1 MPRLSRSRSHPK
13 TLRRGFAAATSS
25 LSRVSKRAQ
34 RLVAATVDRPKLQAL
49 ALMLLTWLAL
59 ATVPEKATGQIVT
72 SENTIWSAT
81 LTAGQTSDTLTTG
94 YADGTYTHNAMGS
107 LTNTMFTYAGIRY
120 TVNELVVHDI
130 AGTYQLDFVL
140 DKTWS
145 HTNTALVMGSNAVA
159 LSGFIGGAFS
169 TQVIE
174 VPTDWDNNDV
184 IAVKIVG
191 GPDIQSIGL
200 TSQPSGRNHY
210 AVGDT
215 VTATVRFSQPVHITG
230 TPQLTLD
237 FAGNSRTA
245 SCAASTARTTIV
257 CSYTVTATD
266 SAKTGIGIAADSLS
280 LNGGTIKEKDAMG
293 TSATLNH
300 NAVGRSSQHKIDHP
314 GPVRNLRAQA
324 GYDKI
329 ILWWDEPSYLG
340 TGHGSFLFYYQ
351 YQYKEGTGNWGP
363 WTSTGGA
370 GRGKVISGLTN
381 GTSYSFRVRAR
392 TWNAIGQ
399 QSSEVTG
406 SPAPKFRLG
415 VTSNGFREG
424 SSEGVTA
431 TVSITDGYVLDAPQT
446 FDLEWLDATVA
457 GTYYMHDDNPATI
470 TLPAGSIHASVVL
483 RAKHTGSPDYA
494 VPIESELVA
503 KYQGSVIGR
512 QPLTL
517 YDNDPEPVLRLSTS
531 TPEVNEGGAI
541 TLTLTASAKSSSPT
555 VLRLNI
561 GNPNKRPL
569 TNIPD
574 DVSMFAGLPN
584 MRLAANQLSASYT
597 IQTTDTAAKDGD
609 TTIRFQIRK
618 PLSTAYTNRDIN
630 RNWTARGDIVTVTVR
645 DVTPPGTPTI
655 RAISN
660 AANESGDPS
669 RNAKLNIGVV
679 LSKPVGQTVTVDYRT
694 ANGGAIAGT
703 DYVAQSG
710 TLTFAPNEVRQD
722 INIEI
727 LEDGVADHGERF
739 RVWLENPTGPA
750 VLTQFYWALG
760 TIYDEKP
767 FLTVHDATGTEGTNA
782 TIDFP
787 VRLSKAAK
795 RNVTVAY
802 ATSNGS
808 ATAGQHQ
815 DYTATNGTL
824 TFEPGETEKTISVPL
839 LDDARAESNEQLTLT
854 LESPQRANLADPN
867 EAGQIEAIGTIHNAE
882 PLAVSIS
889 DATGTEGVDP
899 TIDFVVSLNRP
910 TVRRVTINVLFSSGS
925 ADFSDVNPP
934 VPYSV
939 TFEPGETQKTYAVG
953 IVNDSENE
961 PQETFSMVLQSP
973 LPSDVISIADSL
985 GAGTI
990 YNSESLTAR
999 FKNLASEHDGA
1010 TAFTFDVFFSNDIS
1024 ASAAT
1029 LRDHSFTVTGAEVT
1043 DAEQIDNRKD
1053 RWRITL
1059 EPAGERWAT
1068 VTLLDGRDCAEA
1080 GAICTDEKNPVMLS
1094 NSPAAT
1100 IAGPEASDDTVNTA
1114 EPDASIAGGT
1124 ATEGTDTSIR
1134 FTVTLDNAATDTVT
1148 IDYATA
1154 DGTATAGSDYTETS
1168 GTLTFAAGTTS
1179 QAISVPIADDSE
1191 NESDETFTVTL
1202 SNPTGATLE
1211 TSSATGTIANRTVT
1225 APPSASISSADTATE
1240 GTDASVVFTVTL
1252 DRAATATVTIDYAT
1266 ANGTASAGSDYTST
1280 SGTLTFA
1287 AGTTTRTITVPIA
1300 DDAVNESDE
1309 TFTVTLSN
1317 PSGATLGT
1325 SSASATI
1332 TNRYVTPLTASFAN
1346 VPNEHGG
1353 PGEAN
1358 RFTFDLSFSENL
1370 ELSYRRLR
1378 DHHAFT
1384 VDGGQVKQAQR
1395 KVQGSNQ
1402 HWTITVEP
1410 EEYGSVSL
1418 TLPGGRACTASN
1430 AICTS
1435 DNRPLSNSPS
1445 ATVRGP
1451 AALAVA
1457 DASANEN
1464 TDNALEFPVT
1474 LDRASTLTVTVDYA
1488 TSDGTATAGQDYT
1501 ATSGILTFS
1510 PGETTKTITVP
1521 VLNDAIDDGGETVT
1535 LTLSNATNAR
1545 IADGTATGTIEN
1557 ADPLQREWIA
1567 RFGRTVASD
1576 VVDGIAER
1584 LENPRGASEVRV
1596 AGLSVEPA
1604 ASAPSQAS
1612 DATDTAHRPATVHET
1627 TLRDAVLASSFAL
1640 QGGADAKGNSSWGA
1654 WGRFSTN
1661 SFEGKA
1667 DTLTLSGDVVTG
1679 LLGAD
1684 VSTESWT
1691 AGLALS
1697 AAKGDGPYTMDDA
1710 NQSGCMSGRVDS
1722 NLTSLHPYAQMKLN
1736 ERVSAWAIGGY
1747 GTGEMTIDPDGCNR
1761 HTTDIDM
1768 TMGAVGLRGQ
1778 VLQIAAG
1785 DAVDMAVRTDALW
1798 ARTTSD
1804 RTDELQP
1811 AKADVTRV
1819 RLMLNAGRA
1828 FPAGAGTLT
1837 PTLEAGLRHDAG
1849 NAEEGIGLEIGASLA
1864 YRGPGIT
1871 LEGKARTLVAHD
1883 DKDYDEWGASFAV
1896 RVDPGR
1902 AGRGLS
1908 LSITPAWGSAA
1919 SEAEQLW
1926 STRAAGDLV
1935 ADNAFKANRRIGAEL
1950 GYGVGGPGELGTLT
1964 RYAGLSLTNGA
1975 ERTIK
1980 GGLRWNAAESATLGL
1995 EAAREERAGD
2005 APARHTL
2012 MLRAAIGF

>member
-1 MPRLSRSRSHPK
+1 MYPK
-13 TLRRGFAAATSS
+13 SLAETSNPS
-25 LSRVSKRAQ
+25 AQHNARA
-34 RLVAATVDRPKLQAL
+34 DRPTLHAL

-59 ATVPEKATGQIVT
+59 ATVPGEVAGQIVT

-94 YADGTYTHNAMGS
+94 YADGTYTHDAMGS
-107 LTNTMFTYAGIRY
+107 LSNTMFTYAGIRY

-159 LSGFIGGAFS
+159 LSGFSGGAFS

-237 FAGNSRTA
+237 FAGSSRTA

-266 SAKTGIGIAADSLS
+266 SAKTGIGIATDSLS

-293 TSATLNH
+293 TPATLNH

-314 GPVRNLRAQA
+314 GPVQNLRAQA

-363 WTSTGGA
+363 WTSTGGT
-370 GRGKVISGLTN
+370 GLGKVISGLTN

-415 VTSNGFREG
+415 VSSNGFREG
-424 SSEGVTA
+424 SSRGVTA
-431 TVSITDGYVLDAPQT
+431 TISITDGYVLDAPQT
-446 FDLEWLDATVA
+446 FTLEWLGAAVA

-483 RAKHTGSPDYA
+483 RAKHTGSPDYV
-494 VPIESELVA
+494 VPVESELVA
-503 KYQGSVIGR
+503 KYHGNVIGQ

-517 YDNDPEPVLRLSTS
+517 YDNDPEPVMTLSTS
-531 TPEVNEGGAI
+531 ATEVNEGSPF
-541 TLTLTASAKSSSPT
+541 TLTATLSAKTNEP
-555 VLRLNI
+555 VFVFLNI

-569 TNIPD
+569 TGIPKD
-574 DVSMFAGLPN
+574 LSTYPNRPGMVFVAG
-584 MRLAANQLSASYT
+584 QQTKSFT
-597 IQTTDTAAKDGD
+597 IQSTDTAPKDGD
-609 TTIRFQIRK
+609 TPIGFQLQR
-618 PLSTAYTNRDIN
+618 PLTTDYANRDIN
-630 RNWTARGDIVTVTVR
+630 RNWKARGDIVTVTVR

-660 AANESGDPS
+660 AANESGDPNK
-669 RNAKLNIGVV
+669 NAKLNIGVV
-679 LSKPVGQTVTVDYRT
+679 LSKPVSQTVTVDYRT

-722 INIEI
+722 INVEI
-727 LEDGVADHGERF
+727 LEDGVADHRERF

-795 RNVTVAY
+795 RDVTVAY
-802 ATSNGS
+802 ATSNGT

-824 TFEPGETEKTISVPL
+824 TFEPGETDKTISVPL

-854 LESPQRANLADPN
+854 LESPQRAHLADPN

-889 DATGTEGVDP
+889 DATGTEGVDR

-910 TVRRVTINVLFSSGS
+910 TVRRVTINVLFSSGT
-925 ADFSDVNPP
+925 ADFSDVDPP
-934 VPYSV
+934 QPYSV

-999 FKNLASEHDGA
+999 FKNLPTEHDGA

-1043 DAEQIDNRKD
+1043 GAEQIDNRKD

-1080 GAICTDEKNPVMLS
+1080 GAICTDEENPVMLS

-1134 FTVTLDNAATDTVT
+1134 FTVTLDDAGTDTVT

-1179 QAISVPIADDSE
+1179 QTISVPIADDSE

-1225 APPSASISSADTATE
+1225 APPSASISSAGTATE
-1240 GTDASVVFTVTL
+1240 GTDTSIAFTVTL
-1252 DRAATATVTIDYAT
+1252 DRATTATVTIDYAT

-1332 TNRYVTPLTASFAN
+1332 TNRYVQPLTASFAN

-1410 EEYGSVSL
+1410 EDYGSVSL

-1445 ATVRGP
+1445 ATVRGS

-1501 ATSGILTFS
+1501 ATAGTLTFS

-1557 ADPLQREWIA
+1557 SDPLQREWIA

-1576 VVDGIAER
+1576 VVDGITDR
-1584 LENPRGASEVRV
+1584 LANRDGSSEVRI
-1596 AGLSVEPA
+1596 AGVTLQRNGGKWTEAPREASELGDALEGERALEPTREINPRELVLQ
-1604 ASAPSQAS
+1604 SSFRLQGAS
-1612 DATDTAHRPATVHET
+1612 DGR
-1627 TLRDAVLASSFAL
+1627 
-1640 QGGADAKGNSSWGA
+1640 GGAAWGA
-1654 WGRFSTN
+1654 WGQVATSA
-1661 SFEGKA
+1661 FEGRA
-1667 DTLTLSGDVVTG
+1667 DTLSLSGDVVTG

-1684 VSTESWT
+1684 VGTGDWT

-1697 AAKGDGPYTMDDA
+1697 AAKGDGPYRMDDA
-1710 NQSGCMSGRVDS
+1710 NRSGCMSGTVDS
-1722 NLTSLHPYAQMKLN
+1722 TLTSLHPYAQMELN
-1736 ERVSAWAIGGY
+1736 ERVDAWAIGGY
-1747 GTGEMTIDPDGCNR
+1747 GAGEMTIDPDGCVS

-1768 TMGAVGLRGQ
+1768 MMAAVGLRGQ
-1778 VLQIAAG
+1778 ILEAAAG
-1785 DAVDMAVRTDALW
+1785 DAIDMAVRTDGLW
-1798 ARTTSD
+1798 LRTTSD
-1804 RTDELQP
+1804 RTQELRP
-1811 AKADVTRV
+1811 AEADVGRL
-1819 RLMLNAGRA
+1819 RLMIDAARPLTV
-1828 FPAGAGTLT
+1828 GAGTLT
-1837 PTLEAGLRHDAG
+1837 PSIEAGLRHDSG
-1849 NAEEGIGLEIGASLA
+1849 DAEQGVGLEVGAGLA
-1864 YRGPGIT
+1864 YQGPGIAI
-1871 LEGKARTLVAHD
+1871 EGKARTLIAHD
-1883 DKDYDEWGASFAV
+1883 DGDYEEWGASFAV
-1896 RVDPGR
+1896 RIDPGSH
-1902 AGRGLS
+1902 GRGLS
-1908 LSITPAWGSAA
+1908 LSITPTWGNAA

-1926 STRAAGDLV
+1926 STRTAEDLV
-1935 ADNAFKANRRIGAEL
+1935 NDNAFEAERRIDAEL
-1950 GYGVGGPGELGTLT
+1950 GYGVGGPCGFGTLT
-1964 RYAGLSLTNGA
+1964 PYAGLSLTNGA
-1975 ERTIK
+1975 GRSRA
-1980 GGLRWNAAESATLGL
+1980 GLRWNASRDATLAL
-1995 EAAREERAGD
+1995 EATHGNSAAQG
-2005 APARHTL
+2005 PANAL
-2012 MLRAAIGF
+2012 MLRGSIRF